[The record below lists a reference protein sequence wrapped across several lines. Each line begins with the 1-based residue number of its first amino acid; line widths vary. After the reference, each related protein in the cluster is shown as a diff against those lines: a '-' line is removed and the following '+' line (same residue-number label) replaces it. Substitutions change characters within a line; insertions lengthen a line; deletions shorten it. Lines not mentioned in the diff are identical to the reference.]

1 MGGTVDDGT
10 VGQLDTVL
18 AEVLFPGVEDGLVLD
33 LEGAPARRLESY
45 VAWRARHFG
54 LPYGD
59 QGLLVARAFYERLG
73 GFAEIPIMED
83 IDMIRRA
90 RRAGG
95 GRPEMLDIT
104 ATTSARRYRG
114 AGVVLRGARNLFC
127 LALYFLGVPPRM
139 IVRLYG

>member
-1 MGGTVDDGT
+1 MDDGPADEFDP
-10 VGQLDTVL
+10 VI
-18 AEVLFPGVEDGLVLD
+18 AEVFFPGVEGGLVLD

-45 VAWRARHFG
+45 VAWRARHLG